1 MSRCQFPVLQFRTA
15 GFYNG
20 AQKRT
25 DEKQMEIDFE
35 EQLSLESN
43 VQTSPLHTTEQIVKL
58 FIDVAV
64 HEIEYLL
71 H

>member
-1 MSRCQFPVLQFRTA
+1 
-15 GFYNG
+15 
-20 AQKRT
+20 
-25 DEKQMEIDFE
+25 MEIDFE